1 VRLAD
6 IVFRGGH
13 LSDRALTDICLS
25 GDRPLHLDRCEI
37 CAERADA
44 LGRWLDDVRAV
55 AVEEADAAFPTERLA
70 AQQTQIL
77 RRLEQ
82 IDRPVRVIAFPGQ
95 TRDRSERVV
104 RGIRPAWVGF
114 AAAAGLVLGLLG
126 GQLTSRLTA
135 RHDLARPIQVQVPS
149 AQPATASTQP
159 VSYDLAD
166 LDLQDR
172 LFIEELEPIDSFTPR
187 SMGGINPLVVRTSQ
201 AGR

>member
-1 VRLAD
+1 VRLVD
-6 IVFRGGH
+6 VVFRRGH
-13 LSDRALTDICLS
+13 LSDRALTDICLT
-25 GDRPLHLDRCEI
+25 GDRPLHLDQCEI

-55 AVEEADAAFPTERLA
+55 AVEEADAAFPAERLA
-70 AQQTQIL
+70 AQQGQIL

-95 TRDRSERVV
+95 SRERGERVV

-126 GQLTSRLTA
+126 GQVTSRLTA
-135 RHDLARPIQVQVPS
+135 RHEVARPPIQATQV
-149 AQPATASTQP
+149 AAQP
-159 VSYDLAD
+159 VSYEFADLD

-172 LFIEELEPIDSFTPR
+172 PLLEYFAGLDAYTPHAV
-187 SMGGINPLVVRTSQ
+187 SPGDLAIRTSQ
-201 AGR
+201 RGR